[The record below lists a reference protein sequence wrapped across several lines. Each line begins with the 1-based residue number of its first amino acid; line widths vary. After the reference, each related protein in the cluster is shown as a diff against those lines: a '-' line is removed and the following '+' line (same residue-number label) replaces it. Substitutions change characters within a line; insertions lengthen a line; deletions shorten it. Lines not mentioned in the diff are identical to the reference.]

1 MSDAHEACPSEP
13 SPGCRIGPYRLIT
26 RLGEGGMGVVYLA
39 ERDDE
44 LSRRVA
50 LKLMRHAWQDPQAL
64 ARFHIERRSL
74 AVLSHPHIVTL
85 LDGGTT
91 AEGAPYL
98 VMEYVEGLPLR
109 EHCRQA
115 QPGLAERLGL
125 FLQIASAVDYAHRHL
140 IVHCDPKPANVL
152 VSATGLVKLLD
163 FGIAKLLSPGASAQL
178 TQAGLRPF
186 TPEYASPEQ
195 LRGEPLTTC
204 TDIYGLGLILY
215 ELLAG
220 SPAHRLETQD
230 PAAIFATVCVLDP
243 DPPSRRSPGVD
254 PDLDAIVLKALRK
267 DPRERYPSAAH
278 MAEDVRRFLEGRPV
292 AARKGTLRYKARKFV
307 QRNKAAVA
315 ALALALAT
323 LVAGVS
329 AVVWQARVAE
339 AARVR
344 AERRLAEVR
353 KLARFLLF
361 DFHDAV
367 QNLPGATSVQRV
379 LVERALSHLDG
390 LVEEAAG
397 DVELQC
403 ELVEAYTRFGDVQGN
418 PYQPNLGDSQ
428 AALASYRK
436 ALTIAEPLALAA
448 PGDQRVVRALA
459 AVHLHTGDVLFLLR
473 RMEEA
478 NKQTRQ
484 GISLLERALARDPTD
499 RQTRTALASGLEGLG
514 DQLGQGLND
523 DSAALEAFRASLAHW
538 EEIRRLDPGDF
549 RARRATAG
557 LNMKIGQLLAARQP
571 RAALES
577 FRTALTSLD
586 DLPAAERG
594 AVAVRRLRGAVL
606 RRLAECLWNLDD
618 SKAALEAYQEAAA
631 AYQAL
636 ADLDPVNTRAQYD
649 WAVALNDAGQALES
663 LGDAAGALRQ
673 YDRVANIL
681 ENLLKADSANVA
693 WQAAHAEILVRIG
706 GLLLKA
712 GQPDE
717 ARRQTVRGLSRA
729 RRLAD
734 RPDLPPTELTRIA
747 RLLLF
752 CQPADLRDPGVAVAC
767 ARRAVDL
774 TGGADAY
781 ALDTLAEAQLQ
792 AGDPEAARTTVQ
804 RALALLDGAGTEPS
818 SWLRR
823 MLEARLRRLERR

>member
-1 MSDAHEACPSEP
+1 MSDAHQACPKAP
-13 SPGCRIGPYRLIT
+13 LPGCRIGPYRLID
-26 RLGEGGMGVVYLA
+26 RIGEGGMGVVYLA

-44 LSRRVA
+44 LRRRVA
-50 LKLMRHAWQDPQAL
+50 LKLMRGAWQDSQAL

-74 AVLSHPHIVTL
+74 AVLSHPNIVTL

-98 VMEYVEGLPLR
+98 VMEYVEGRPLH
-109 EHCRQA
+109 EHCREA
-115 QPGLAERLGL
+115 QPGLVERLGL
-125 FLQIASAVDYAHRHL
+125 FLQIASAVDYAHRNL
-140 IVHCDPKPANVL
+140 IVHCDLKPSNVL
-152 VSATGLVKLLD
+152 VAATGMVKLLD
-163 FGIAKLLSPGASAQL
+163 FGIAKLLLPGASAQV

-195 LRGEPLTTC
+195 LRGEPLTTA

-215 ELLAG
+215 ELLTG
-220 SPAHRLETQD
+220 SPAQRLETQD
-230 PAAIFATVCVLDP
+230 PVAIFAAVCALDP
-243 DPPSRRSPGVD
+243 EPPSRRRPGLD
-254 PDLDAIVLKALRK
+254 PDLDAIVFKALRK

-292 AARKGTLRYKARKFV
+292 SARKGTLRYKARKFV

-323 LVAGVS
+323 LVTGVS

-367 QNLPGATSVQRV
+367 QNLPGATPVQRA
-379 LVERALSHLDG
+379 LVERALAHLDG
-390 LVEEAAG
+390 LAEEAAG
-397 DVELQC
+397 DIELQC

-436 ALTIAEPLALAA
+436 ALTIAKPLARAA
-448 PGDQRVVRALA
+448 PEDPRVVRALA

-473 RMEEA
+473 RMKEA
-478 NKQTRQ
+478 RTQTRQ
-484 GISLLERALARDPTD
+484 GITLLEKALARDPGD

-514 DQLGQGLND
+514 DQLSQGLND
-523 DSAALEAFRASLAHW
+523 DAAALEAFRASLAHW
-538 EEIRRLDPGDF
+538 EEVRRLDPGDL

-557 LNMKIGQLLAARQP
+557 LNMKIGQLHAARQP
-571 RAALES
+571 RVALERFRAALDV
-577 FRTALTSLD
+577 LD
-586 DLPAAERG
+586 ALPAAERG

-618 SKAALEAYQEAAA
+618 SREALAAYQEAAA
-631 AYQAL
+631 TYQAM
-636 ADLDPVNTRAQYD
+636 ADLDPANTRAQYD

-663 LGDAAGALRQ
+663 LGDVAGALRQ

-681 ENLLKADSANVA
+681 ESLLKTDPANVS
-693 WQAAHAEILVRIG
+693 WQATHAEILVRIG
-706 GLLLKA
+706 SLLLKT
-712 GQPDE
+712 GQPEE
-717 ARRQTVRGLSRA
+717 ARRQTVRGLARA

-734 RPDLPPTELTRIA
+734 RPDLPPTELTRVA
-747 RLLLF
+747 RLLLL
-752 CQPADLRDPGVAVAC
+752 CQPPDLRDPGLAAAC
-767 ARRAVDL
+767 ARRAVEL
-774 TGGADAY
+774 TNGADAY

-792 AGDPEAARTTVQ
+792 AGDSEAARATVA
-804 RALALLDGAGTEPS
+804 RGLALLDGAAAEPS

-823 MLEARLRRLERR
+823 MLEAKLKRLERR